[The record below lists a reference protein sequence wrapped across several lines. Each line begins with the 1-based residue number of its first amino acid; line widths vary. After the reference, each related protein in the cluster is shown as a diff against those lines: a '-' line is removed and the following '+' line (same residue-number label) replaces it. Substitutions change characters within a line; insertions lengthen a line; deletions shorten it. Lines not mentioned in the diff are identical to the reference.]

1 MLCSIS
7 GEIPQQPVASPK
19 SGNVYEK
26 RLITAY
32 IAEHHKDPVTGED
45 LEVEELI
52 DLKTARITA
61 PRPPTF
67 TSIPSLLSTFQ
78 NEWDALA
85 LETFTLRQTLQQTR
99 QELSTALYQHDA
111 AVRVVARLTKERD
124 QARDALSKLTVS
136 ANGSSNEDSMQID
149 TTGLPLDLS
158 TKVDETQQRLSKTRR
173 KRPLPA
179 EWADHETISKFQI
192 SSTSEKL
199 YSETNFLSL
208 DETAESS
215 IVGGT
220 EGFAGIYSTSEKKKI
235 QSMDLGCPVT
245 DGVWFGSYPVIS
257 TSSGLIKVFGTE
269 ETSFEVHSGST
280 NSLALHPC
288 GDILASVGA
297 DKSFVFYDLSSGKS
311 VSQIYTGSE
320 LVKAAFHP
328 DGHLFAAGG
337 NDGQVKLFHVKTCEN
352 AANFNLE
359 GPVKDITFSEN
370 GIWFCAVAKESNR
383 ITVFDLRKEGSA
395 AEAKVLET
403 EGHINCIR
411 WDYSGQYL
419 AAAGSEGIKVFK
431 YTKSSKM
438 WSDITTFDVKAT
450 SIAWGPEAKSL
461 ITISSEG
468 LIRVLK

>member
-32 IAEHHKDPVTGED
+32 IADHHKDPVTGED

-149 TTGLPLDLS
+149 TTGLPIDLS

-173 KRPLPA
+173 KRPIPA

-208 DETAESS
+208 DETAELS
-215 IVGGT
+215 IVGGA
-220 EGFAGIYSTSEKKKI
+220 EGVAGIYSTSEEKI
-235 QSMDLGCPVT
+235 SQSMDLGCPVT
-245 DGVWFGSYPVIS
+245 DGVWFGSCPVIS

-288 GDILASVGA
+288 GDILASVGT
-297 DKSFVFYDLSSGKS
+297 DKSFVFYDLSK
-311 VSQIYTGSE
+311 
-320 LVKAAFHP
+320 LVKGAFHP

-403 EGHINCIR
+403 EGHINCVR

-450 SIAWGPEAKSL
+450 SIAWGPKARSL